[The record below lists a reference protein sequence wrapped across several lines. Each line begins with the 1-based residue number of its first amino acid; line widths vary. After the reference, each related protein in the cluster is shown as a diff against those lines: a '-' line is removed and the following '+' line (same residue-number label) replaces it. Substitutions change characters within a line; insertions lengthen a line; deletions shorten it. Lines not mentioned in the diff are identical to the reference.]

1 MGENNTLFPFLLQFG
16 DLLLDSF
23 NTLLEYTDNIIV
35 YKMFYKWEYIKHF
48 PFPSQQLNS
57 GVL

>member
-23 NTLLEYTDNIIV
+23 NTLLEYTDNIIA
-35 YKMFYKWEYIKHF
+35 YKMFIKWEYIK
-48 PFPSQQLNS
+48 PFFLSFHNN
-57 GVL
+57 